1 MKAQAVILPLLK
13 PLDNF
18 GPATVCFWIVM
29 PCSLAHFVHAAP
41 PARTDI
47 LLMLLQG
54 RHVMLSLPSGL
65 LAKVSAYLT
74 SSSGD
79 NFTGTAGFCLVF
91 ACSLRAV
98 LLLVTGSELFS
109 TSGICSSD
117 WACRNLNQNLSGPH
131 G

>member
-1 MKAQAVILPLLK
+1 
-13 PLDNF
+13 
-18 GPATVCFWIVM
+18 M

-41 PARTDI
+41 PARADI

-54 RHVMLSLPSGL
+54 RHVMLSLLSGL

-79 NFTGTAGFCLVF
+79 NFTETAGFCLVF
-91 ACSLRAV
+91 ACSLRAA
-98 LLLVTGSELFS
+98 LLLVTDSELFS
-109 TSGICSSD
+109 TSGMCSSD
-117 WACRNLNQNLSGPH
+117 WACRNLNQNLSSPH